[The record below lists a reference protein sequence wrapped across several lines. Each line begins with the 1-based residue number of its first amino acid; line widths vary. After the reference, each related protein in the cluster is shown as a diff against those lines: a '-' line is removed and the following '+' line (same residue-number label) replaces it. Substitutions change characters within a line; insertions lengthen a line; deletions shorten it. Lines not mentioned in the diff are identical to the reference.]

1 MASLVGFV
9 VARLIEGRYTRST
22 SPVSAMAT
30 EHENLSIKGKST
42 KESVETCTYVKS
54 IDRFNLSRN
63 LHLSTKKTVNTQ
75 FYYRIA
81 TRLDRKLGRSRRPLI
96 SWRALPVPPILLKVC
111 ACPPPIPFPPGRR
124 ALTGRPVALHPS
136 SCHAHPIP
144 AAPESPPCPPLFTP
158 CPTNQIRPCNR
169 PPPPTPASFLHLLRR
184 VVVPKASVAPSP
196 APAVGAP
203 SAVAAAVAA
212 TVAAAVRSRPHHVAP
227 ASPTA
232 RRTLRHCPP

>member
-63 LHLSTKKTVNTQ
+63 LHLSTKKTVNKQ

-96 SWRALPVPPILLKVC
+96 SWRALPFPS
-111 ACPPPIPFPPGRR
+111 ACV
-124 ALTGRPVALHPS
+124 LCSL
-136 SCHAHPIP
+136 CDIP
-144 AAPESPPCPPLFTP
+144 AAVPESP
-158 CPTNQIRPCNR
+158 
-169 PPPPTPASFLHLLRR
+169 
-184 VVVPKASVAPSP
+184 
-196 APAVGAP
+196 
-203 SAVAAAVAA
+203 
-212 TVAAAVRSRPHHVAP
+212 RSRPPAP
-227 ASPTA
+227 TCLLTGP
-232 RRTLRHCPP
+232 RRSSAD